1 MTFEGTY
8 LVQKGKNMVNLKDR
22 AALDEWIA
30 RCRDE
35 MKDDDEVELE
45 ETQAELNRLL
55 ALRESMGFK

>member
-1 MTFEGTY
+1 
-8 LVQKGKNMVNLKDR
+8 MVNLKDR

-55 ALRESMGFK
+55 ALRESMGLK